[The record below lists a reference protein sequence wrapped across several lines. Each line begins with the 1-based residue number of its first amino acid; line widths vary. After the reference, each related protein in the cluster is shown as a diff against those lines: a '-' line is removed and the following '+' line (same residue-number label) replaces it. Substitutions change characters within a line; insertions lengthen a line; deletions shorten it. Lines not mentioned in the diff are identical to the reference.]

1 MAAYDAFTASARVL
15 LALYFLVSV
24 VYALLPVE
32 RKHHVQVLT
41 GLRVPFPAVSLAI
54 GLALMAVGGVLF
66 VAGWHVEV
74 GVWCLIVMTLA
85 SNLMY
90 NRYWNYQDRMQRKFK
105 QMLFFADFAVLG
117 GLLLILRDLS

>member
-1 MAAYDAFTASARVL
+1 MTTYDAFTASARVL

-32 RKHHVQVLT
+32 RKHHLQLLT
-41 GLRVPFPAVSLAI
+41 SFHVPFPALSLWI
-54 GLALMAVGGVLF
+54 GLALMTVGGLLF
-66 VAGWHVEV
+66 VVGWHVEI
-74 GVWCLIVMTLA
+74 GVWCLIFMTLA
-85 SNLMY
+85 SNLLY
-90 NRYWNYQDRMQRKFK
+90 NRYWMIKEPTQRKFK

>member
-1 MAAYDAFTASARVL
+1 MTSYDAFTASARVL

-32 RKHHVQVLT
+32 RTHHVQML
-41 GLRVPFPAVSLAI
+41 GGFHVPFPKLALWI
-54 GLALMAVGGVLF
+54 GLILMAVGGVLF
-66 VAGWHVEV
+66 VIGWHVEI

-85 SNLMY
+85 SNLLY
-90 NRYWNYQDRMQRKFK
+90 NRYWSYKDRMQRKFK

-117 GLLLILRDLS
+117 GLLLILRDLP